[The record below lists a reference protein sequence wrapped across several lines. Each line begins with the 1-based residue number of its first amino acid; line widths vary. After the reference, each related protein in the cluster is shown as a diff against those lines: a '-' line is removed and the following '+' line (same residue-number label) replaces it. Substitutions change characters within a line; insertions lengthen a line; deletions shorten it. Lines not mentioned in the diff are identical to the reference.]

1 MAYQS
6 ILNSSSRQLGHLIT
20 CSNAYFDFDVVTIE
34 QHTSK
39 LKLTD
44 NPVESGTKITD
55 HAILEPKELTINGI
69 LVGYTPSKKNVS
81 NTTKSYSFNNYK
93 LPIDIKTMTPQLE
106 RRISQISSA
115 YSAIT
120 SKDQQID
127 TDFLPTYR
135 DVKND
140 LSSSVRIAN
149 GYEMLLNLQQSGGLL
164 TFQTSLKHY
173 SNMMIVSISASQQ
186 KMMTGEFSIVMREVF
201 VVNTQKASG
210 LKQNLGITRPQ
221 KINKNSVLNSTKS
234 KTH

>member
-1 MAYQS
+1 MTYQS
-6 ILNSSSRQLGHLIT
+6 ILNSSNRQLGHLIT
-20 CSNAYFDFDVVTIE
+20 GSSAYFDFDVVTIE
-34 QHTSK
+34 QHASK

-44 NPVESGTKITD
+44 NPIESGTKITD

-69 LVGYTPSKKNVS
+69 LVGYSPSKKNVS
-81 NTTKSYSFNNYK
+81 NTTKSYSFNNYR

-106 RRISQISSA
+106 RQVSQISSS
-115 YSAIT
+115 YSVIT
-120 SKDQQID
+120 PKDRQVD

-135 DVKND
+135 NVNND
-140 LSSSVRIAN
+140 LSSSDRVAN
-149 GYEMLLNLQQSGGLL
+149 GYEMLLNLQHSGELL

-173 SNMMIVSISASQQ
+173 FNMMIVSISASQQ

-221 KINKNSVLNSTKS
+221 KINKNSVLNTTKLR
-234 KTH
+234 TH

>member
-1 MAYQS
+1 MTYQS
-6 ILNSSSRQLGHLIT
+6 ILNSSNRQLGHLIT
-20 CSNAYFDFDVVTIE
+20 CSSAYFDFDVVTIE
-34 QHTSK
+34 QHASK

-44 NPVESGTKITD
+44 NPIESGTKITD

-69 LVGYTPSKKNVS
+69 LVGYSPSKKNVS
-81 NTTKSYSFNNYK
+81 NTTKSYSFNNYR

-106 RRISQISSA
+106 RQVSQISSS
-115 YSAIT
+115 YSVIT
-120 SKDQQID
+120 PKDRQVD

-135 DVKND
+135 NVNND
-140 LSSSVRIAN
+140 LSSSDRVAN
-149 GYEMLLNLQQSGGLL
+149 GYEMLLNLQHSGELL

-173 SNMMIVSISASQQ
+173 FNMMIVSISASQQ

-221 KINKNSVLNSTKS
+221 KINKNSVL
-234 KTH
+234 KTLLN